1 MPPPVPK
8 HPAPLVLVCG
18 EDDFAVK
25 QRARQIYLEW
35 TEALG
40 GMDHE
45 IIDAAVSHSGEA
57 LKALAK
63 LREALQTLPFF
74 GSGKVIWLKNC
85 SFLSDE
91 RAATKD
97 VIESLAALAE
107 ELKGYSWQNMR
118 LLISAGKV
126 DKRKVFYKTLDKLGA
141 VESFAGW
148 SVDDRDWAD
157 QAEAWARKGF
167 RARQKDISDEAL
179 AELINRVGPNA
190 RQLDNEIEKVALYV
204 GDRKEIEFEDVA
216 TICTRNKTARAFAL
230 GDALGDRDLPRVLAR
245 LDEALWEV
253 KLDPQMSEIGLL
265 YGLISK
271 VRAMLLLKEMLREGW
286 VKPYMD
292 YSRFKAQLERVPT
305 DQLPEDRRFNPLAIN
320 PYVLYKAL
328 PQVKRY
334 TEAELIRAMDLL
346 FQCNLRLVSSSLDE
360 SLVLQQALVQIV
372 GNASPR
378 PGVESARSLAAAS
391 PSASH

>member
-1 MPPPVPK
+1 MPAPVSK
-8 HPAPLVLVCG
+8 HSAPLVLVCG

-25 QRARQIYLEW
+25 QRAKQLYLQW
-35 TEALG
+35 TEELG

-45 IIDAAVSHSGEA
+45 IIDAAVSNSGDA

-63 LREALQTLPFF
+63 LREAMQTLPFF
-74 GSGKVIWLKNC
+74 GSGKAIWFKDCN
-85 SFLSDE
+85 FLSEE

-97 VIESLAALAE
+97 VIESLVALAD
-107 ELKGYSWQNMR
+107 ELKEFAWQNVR
-118 LLISAGKV
+118 LLVSAGKV
-126 DKRKVFYKTLDKLGA
+126 DKRKVFYKTLDKLGT

-148 SVDDRDWAD
+148 SVDDRDWAS
-157 QAEAWARKGF
+157 QAEVWARKGL
-167 RARQKDISDEAL
+167 RTRQKEISDEAL
-179 AELINRVGPNA
+179 AELINRVGANA
-190 RQLDNEIEKVALYV
+190 RQLDSEIEKVALYV

-230 GDALGDRDLPRVLAR
+230 GDALGDRDLPRLLAR

-253 KLDPQMSEIGLL
+253 KLDPQKSEIGLL

-286 VKPYMD
+286 VKPDMD
-292 YSRFKAQLERVPT
+292 YNRFKAQLERVPT

-334 TEAELIRAMDLL
+334 SEAELVRAMDLL
-346 FQCNLRLVSSSLDE
+346 FQCNLRLVSSSLEE

-378 PGVESARSLAAAS
+378 AGSAGTRPAAS
-391 PSASH
+391 LSSVH

>member
-1 MPPPVPK
+1 MPAPVSK
-8 HPAPLVLVCG
+8 RSAPLVLVCG

-25 QRARQIYLEW
+25 QRAKQLYLQW
-35 TEALG
+35 TEELG

-45 IIDAAVSHSGEA
+45 IIDAAVSNSGDA

-63 LREALQTLPFF
+63 LREAMQTLPFF
-74 GSGKVIWLKNC
+74 GSGKAIWFKDCN
-85 SFLSDE
+85 FLSEE

-97 VIESLAALAE
+97 VIESLVALAD
-107 ELKGYSWQNMR
+107 ELKQFAWQNVR
-118 LLISAGKV
+118 LLVSAGKV
-126 DKRKVFYKTLDKLGA
+126 DKRKVFYKTLDKLGT

-148 SVDDRDWAD
+148 SVDDRDWAS
-157 QAEAWARKGF
+157 QAEVWARKGL
-167 RARQKDISDEAL
+167 RTRQKEISDEAL
-179 AELINRVGPNA
+179 AELINRVGANA
-190 RQLDNEIEKVALYV
+190 RQLDSEIEKVALYV

-230 GDALGDRDLPRVLAR
+230 GDALGDRDLPRLLAR

-253 KLDPQMSEIGLL
+253 KLDPQKSEIGLL

-286 VKPYMD
+286 VKPDMD
-292 YSRFKAQLERVPT
+292 YNRFKAQLERVPT

-334 TEAELIRAMDLL
+334 SEAELVRAMDLL
-346 FQCNLRLVSSSLDE
+346 FQCNLRLVSSSLEE

-378 PGVESARSLAAAS
+378 AGAAGTRPAAS
-391 PSASH
+391 LSSVH